1 MFILILIS
9 NFLIINLTKQF
20 NFKKIM
26 HKTPILFIFGLSLL
40 VSPNLFAHAG
50 DLHFHNI
57 DLIAFCLIVLG
68 LISSAFVSKKLSISK
83 LETNK

>member
-1 MFILILIS
+1 
-9 NFLIINLTKQF
+9 
-20 NFKKIM
+20 M
-26 HKTPILFIFGLSLL
+26 HKTLTLFIFGLSLL

-57 DLIAFCLIVLG
+57 DLIAFSLIVLA
-68 LISSAFVSKKLSISK
+68 LISSAFISKKLSILK

>member
-1 MFILILIS
+1 MYKT
-9 NFLIINLTKQF
+9 LT
-20 NFKKIM
+20 
-26 HKTPILFIFGLSLL
+26 LFIFGLSLL

-68 LISSAFVSKKLSISK
+68 LISSAFISKKTINLK
-83 LETNK
+83 TGDK